1 MYQRG
6 NKQFST
12 FTLSLSLS
20 LFHFSIFMFREML
33 DFDMDFLPEERKTI
47 LPSVLILTFKA
58 GLILPKVWLFPE
70 KIYFMSYWQA
80 LQQFLLRLASTD
92 LQWAAVSVFSLF
104 ILSKKEKRKL
114 FCLISRQ
121 QNRADTE
128 PIFIYLPWRSF
139 LCFEKVFYDENTV
152 IEINW
157 EKACFIPKIL
167 KSLKLF
173 FLFPHFESEPICWI
187 KKTNKLQRISV

>member
-12 FTLSLSLS
+12 FTLSLS

-70 KIYFMSYWQA
+70 KISFMSYWQA

>member
-1 MYQRG
+1 
-6 NKQFST
+6 
-12 FTLSLSLS
+12 
-20 LFHFSIFMFREML
+20 ML
-33 DFDMDFLPEERKTI
+33 DFHIDFLPEERRTI
-47 LPSVLILTFKA
+47 LPSVLILTFKG
-58 GLILPKVWLFPE
+58 GLNLPKVWLFPE
-70 KIYFMSYWQA
+70 KISFMSYWQA
-80 LQQFLLRLASTD
+80 LQQLLLRLASTD

-104 ILSKKEKRKL
+104 VLSKKRKKKIIL
-114 FCLISRQ
+114 LDFLV
-121 QNRADTE
+121 NKTE
-128 PIFIYLPWRSF
+128 QTRNPIFIHLPWRSF

-187 KKTNKLQRISV
+187 KKTNKLQRISVW